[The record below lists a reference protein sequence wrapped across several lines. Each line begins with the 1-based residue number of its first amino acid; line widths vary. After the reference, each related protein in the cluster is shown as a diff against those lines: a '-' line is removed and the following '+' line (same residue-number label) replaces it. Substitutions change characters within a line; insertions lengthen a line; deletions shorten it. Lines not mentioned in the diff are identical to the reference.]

1 MWDKSKAISPPHHLN
16 FFNPKSIKILFEN
29 IGFSIIEI
37 STPGKLDI
45 NIMANNIKDVK
56 DRFWKNFL
64 LNSSDEEK
72 KDMQEFISKQNLSSH
87 IMVIVKKL

>member
-1 MWDKSKAISPPHHLN
+1 
-16 FFNPKSIKILFEN
+16 
-29 IGFSIIEI
+29 
-37 STPGKLDI
+37 
-45 NIMANNIKDVK
+45 MANNIKDVK